1 MHHNLIRIGTRG
13 SKLALWQAYHV
24 EKLLQQA
31 GCATEI
37 VIIQTKGDL
46 ILDKTLSKIGSK
58 GIFTEELENALRTGS
73 VDIAVH
79 SAKDVQST
87 LPDDLEL
94 IAFMEREEV
103 NDVLVSSNKNLDIR
117 DVAKPFVIGTSSTRR
132 TAFLKHF
139 FPHIKIVDMRGNL
152 QTRLQK
158 LADGHCDAL
167 LLAYAG
173 VHRMGYD
180 DKIIEKLS
188 TEIFVPPVGQGSVA
202 IETARSLAVDK
213 QKLITKTLNHD
224 STAIC
229 LKAERAYLATLHGGC
244 SIPSF
249 AMATLKGDVLSIE
262 AGLVSLDGKTMIRH
276 NVKGAAENA
285 ELLGIEV
292 AEKVLDDGGEVLLKE
307 IRKTL
312 NQNN

>member
-1 MHHNLIRIGTRG
+1 MDQNLIRIGTRG

-24 EKLLQQA
+24 EKLLQEA
-31 GCATEI
+31 GCTTEI
-37 VIIQTKGDL
+37 IIIQTKGDL

-73 VDIAVH
+73 IDIAVH
-79 SAKDVQST
+79 SAKDVQSR

-94 IAFMEREEV
+94 IAFLEREVV
-103 NDVLVSSNKNLDIR
+103 NDVLVSSDKSLNIQ
-117 DVAKPFVIGTSSTRR
+117 DVSKPFVIGTSSTRR
-132 TAFLKHF
+132 TSFLRYY

-180 DKIIEKLS
+180 DQIIEKIS

-202 IETARSLAVDK
+202 IETAKSLPADK
-213 QKLITKTLNHD
+213 QELIKKTLNHD
-224 STAIC
+224 STAVC
-229 LKAERAYLATLHGGC
+229 LKAERAYLAKLHGGC

-249 AMATLKGDVLSIE
+249 AIATLDGNVLSVK
-262 AGLVSLDGKTMIRH
+262 AGLVSLDGKKLICH
-276 NVKGAAENA
+276 QVKGAAENA
-285 ELLGIEV
+285 ELLGAEI
-292 AEKVLDDGGEVLLKE
+292 AEKVLQDGGDLLLEE

-312 NQNN
+312 NQ